1 MTQHIL
7 QTLGGLGMFLLA
19 MLVMT
24 EGLRGLAGDSLHDWL
39 TLFTRSPA
47 TGAVTG
53 TAVTGLL
60 QSSSATIVAT
70 VGFVAAGLLTFPQA
84 LGIVLG
90 ANVGTTGGHAAGT
103 GRHAAAHSRPQSPG

>member
-1 MTQHIL
+1 MMQHIL

-24 EGLRGLAGDSLHDWL
+24 EGLRGLAGDSLHAWL
-39 TLFTRSPA
+39 TRFTRSPG

-53 TAVTGLL
+53 TVVTGLL

-70 VGFVAAGLLTFPQA
+70 VGFVAAG
-84 LGIVLG
+84 
-90 ANVGTTGGHAAGT
+90 
-103 GRHAAAHSRPQSPG
+103 RPWMPR